1 MFFFDTFVEPGL
13 TWRDLWIYRQ
23 VKQKL
28 KVVVVVVVVVV
39 VGIKQSTRAIRSQL
53 T

>member
-39 VGIKQSTRAIRSQL
+39 GIKQSTRAIRSQL